1 MDGFPILSLMMA
13 VPMAGA
19 IACLFAGANQARWI
33 ALLATLADLAL
44 GVILWMNFD
53 QSGAAA
59 QWQFQ
64 EYAPI
69 FGRFAWALGI
79 DGIALLLIAL
89 TVRSEE
95 HTSELQSL
103 MRISYAVF

>member
-19 IACLFAGANQARWI
+19 IACLFVGANSARWI
-33 ALLATLADLAL
+33 ALIATLVDFVLGMAL
-44 GVILWMNFD
+44 WAQFD
-53 QSGAAA
+53 QSGSGA

-69 FGRFAWALGI
+69 FGKFAWALGI
-79 DGIALLLIAL
+79 DGIA
-89 TVRSEE
+89 
-95 HTSELQSL
+95 
-103 MRISYAVF
+103 